1 MVTNLLKNV
10 AEKLTYEGDCAD
22 TYSQMLSI
30 FESAVSIFTYIL
42 SLATSLLKNEYLS
55 LIVVLTPGL
64 AADWIAS
71 STENNRPRL

>member
-30 FESAVSIFTYIL
+30 FESAGLYKEQ
-42 SLATSLLKNEYLS
+42 AGLLEKIYNITKESALYKQ
-55 LIVVLTPGL
+55 IGV
-64 AADWIAS
+64 
-71 STENNRPRL
+71 